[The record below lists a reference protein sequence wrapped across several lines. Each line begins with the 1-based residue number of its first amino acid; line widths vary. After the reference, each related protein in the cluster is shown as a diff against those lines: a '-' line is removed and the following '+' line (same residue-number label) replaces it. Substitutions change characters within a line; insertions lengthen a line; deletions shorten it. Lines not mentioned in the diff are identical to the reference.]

1 MLRKLFATYTEHLFN
16 RTHQVKNRQIERE
29 LCVYVSFI
37 SSEDHEDGLNSAVTE
52 KSFSYWNGHE
62 PMVIRCSSQC
72 RVAEWH
78 PYVMSLF
85 SNNNF
90 CYRICVFVS
99 VPVFLDVVIFE
110 NVQYIYSRDMKIKM
124 ISAKLYHPC
133 SSINWIWKFSLQ
145 VPSSYRICVDTV
157 RAER

>member
-1 MLRKLFATYTEHLFN
+1 
-16 RTHQVKNRQIERE
+16 
-29 LCVYVSFI
+29 
-37 SSEDHEDGLNSAVTE
+37 
-52 KSFSYWNGHE
+52 
-62 PMVIRCSSQC
+62 MVIGCFSQC
-72 RVAEWH
+72 RVAEQH
-78 PYVMSLF
+78 PYVTSLTSLF

-133 SSINWIWKFSLQ
+133 SSINWI
-145 VPSSYRICVDTV
+145 
-157 RAER
+157 